1 MKRLERVYLMNVI
14 FYLQTIDEL
23 VNFLQISKNC
33 YESFQMM
40 HTNPNYSLI
49 TQTKELQIFKNCSS
63 LQTVNGELHNISTF
77 ECNFNAIVKMPEKRS
92 YKIEDDTIFY
102 LNELIKYSSRI
113 IKLKLITNR
122 SDFEIHW
129 ITFNQL
135 NDLTIEFYGDN
146 YYALYVNYENNI
158 QFPTLLTFTFLNKWN
173 FEELKQLQN
182 LKRIC
187 IKSIN
192 LGNDPPQLESLI
204 YCDKIIQIA
213 NKKRKIYFYGNKLN
227 IKSPNKN
234 VIIMSNS
241 LTEDIKT
248 ISSKEAWSRID
259 KFHFDLFIRDWKKY
273 YPMKT
278 LFYLSKPFNDL
289 SSVNSLVEIEIG
301 SSMIPF
307 KFILPKNI
315 KKITVIGD
323 LNIIDISLCSSLE
336 LKIQSPDI
344 SILPSKKEIIS
355 IIIDCPDLIQKD
367 LTNLRQF
374 ESLKTLVLNN
384 YSNSIILPDLP
395 GVNIIIHNKPKK
407 QYQIKPIEESKK
419 KFSHCL
425 IN

>member
-14 FYLQTIDEL
+14 FYLQKIDEL
-23 VNFLQISKNC
+23 VKFLQISKNC

-40 HTNPNYSLI
+40 HINPNYSLI
-49 TQTKELQIFKNCSS
+49 TQTKELQIFKNCNS
-63 LQTVNGELHNISTF
+63 LQTVCGELHNISTF
-77 ECNFNAIVKMPEKRS
+77 ECNFNAIVKIPEKRS
-92 YKIEDDTIFY
+92 YKIVDDIIPD
-102 LNELIKYSSRI
+102 LKELIKYSSRI

-122 SDFEIHW
+122 NDFEIHW

-146 YYALYVNYENNI
+146 YYELYSQFENNSKL
-158 QFPTLLTFTFLNKWN
+158 PTILTSTFLNNWN

-187 IKSIN
+187 IKSTN
-192 LGNDPPQLESLI
+192 LGNDPPPLESLI
-204 YCDKIIQIA
+204 YCDQIIQIA
-213 NKKRKIYFYGNKLN
+213 NKKRKIYFYGNELN

-241 LTEDIKT
+241 LTEDIHS

-259 KFHFDLFIRDWKKY
+259 KFHFDLFVRDWQKY

-278 LFYLSKPFNDL
+278 LFCSSNPFNDL

-301 SSMIPF
+301 GSMIPF

-323 LNIIDISLCSSLE
+323 LNIIDISLCSNLE

-367 LTNLRQF
+367 LTNLRLF
-374 ESLKTLVLNN
+374 ESLKTLILND
-384 YSNSIILPDLP
+384 YFNSIILPDLP
-395 GVNIIIHNKPKK
+395 GVNITIHNKPKTLS
-407 QYQIKPIEESKK
+407 QIKPIEEPKK